1 MKIYYNLLIVG
12 GRVADVER
20 FADAAEER
28 RAPLVLEA
36 LNLVPKHVVK
46 MNSGL
51 KWKAE
56 TWGTATYDELAAV
69 TYGLPNGMR
78 YRVNTE
84 GNPPREWVERV
95 SAENPSLTFA
105 LHFLEESSHHSG
117 SLVCTAG
124 SVVASM
130 ESSNPAMALSHSS
143 QYFDEELLED
153 EEEDGEE
160 DDEEMWEDDDYPD
173 DLGDEVR
180 EGAE

>member
-1 MKIYYNLLIVG
+1 MKIYYNLLIVS
-12 GRVADVER
+12 GRVVAVER
-20 FADAAEER
+20 FADDAEER

-46 MNSGL
+46 MYSGL
-51 KWKAE
+51 KWNAHA
-56 TWGTATYDELAAV
+56 WDGATYDELAAV

-84 GNPPREWVERV
+84 GNPPRGWVERV

-105 LHFLEESSHHSG
+105 LHFLEERSNHSG

-153 EEEDGEE
+153 EDEDEEE
-160 DDEEMWEDDDYPD
+160 DDEDLWEDDGDPE
-173 DLGDEVR
+173 DLGEEVR
-180 EGAE
+180 EGVE